1 MTNKINS
8 RTILLLVKSSQ
19 FSQYRE
25 INVNP
30 DYRPEKVA
38 WHGSHKLGD
47 RAMDTYCDAW
57 HSSSSDR
64 YGLGSPLTGGRLL
77 EQVRYSCDNKFA
89 LLCIEVTSELVRR
102 RRSADI
108 RPDDDVEMSE
118 DDYMEYLEEL
128 MQYWILAPSTIHSQ
142 RENPV
147 VM

>member
-1 MTNKINS
+1 MK
-8 RTILLLVKSSQ
+8 L
-19 FSQYRE
+19 YRYS
-25 INVNP
+25 

-102 RRSADI
+102 RRGADN

-118 DDYMEYLEEL
+118 NDYTEYLEEL
-128 MQYWILAPSTIHSQ
+128 MQY
-142 RENPV
+142 
-147 VM
+147 